1 MLSNASRV
9 AHYSRTHGVPCV
21 RLADIL
27 RALWVEG
34 IVFQQE
40 VQQMICDLQVKDLR
54 QFLQSTF
61 HAIFAE

>member
-1 MLSNASRV
+1 
-9 AHYSRTHGVPCV
+9 V